1 MCSPFTCSQSFILVQ
16 DIHGRWLKLALMPPF
31 QKEGAEKNA
40 VPLFRRLKPKP
51 FGIEGEEVETRPAKR
66 NAAGLKRPFQ
76 DEISESELEGSEAE
90 CEQPDPVFSLG
101 WSSLRTFVKTTAWD
115 RHAKEVAE
123 EERLKRKRTYNNA
136 KRAASADASGKRQK
150 SDVFGTSGRSHDRI
164 LSLVKRTC
172 SCALSHKHVAVF
184 SCESP
189 FQKHQP

>member
-76 DEISESELEGSEAE
+76 DEISESELKDLKLNVSNQILYLAWAGAACTHLSK
-90 CEQPDPVFSLG
+90 QQLG
-101 WSSLRTFVKTTAWD
+101 TGVPR
-115 RHAKEVAE
+115 R
-123 EERLKRKRTYNNA
+123 
-136 KRAASADASGKRQK
+136 
-150 SDVFGTSGRSHDRI
+150 
-164 LSLVKRTC
+164 
-172 SCALSHKHVAVF
+172 
-184 SCESP
+184 
-189 FQKHQP
+189 